1 MIGLPSFPLFRTRR
15 LLSRKR
21 TANEPTGAARVATML
36 SAVPKVEIKK
46 EKVEDGEED
55 TTSGTVT
62 ETPGLIVLDTTA
74 EFCRQIGEEETSDR
88 GEEEMEMA

>member
-1 MIGLPSFPLFRTRR
+1 
-15 LLSRKR
+15 
-21 TANEPTGAARVATML
+21 ML

-46 EKVEDGEED
+46 EKVEDGED
-55 TTSGTVT
+55 TTTSATMT

-88 GEEEMEMA
+88 GEQNMEMA

>member
-1 MIGLPSFPLFRTRR
+1 
-15 LLSRKR
+15 
-21 TANEPTGAARVATML
+21 ML

-55 TTSGTVT
+55 TTTSATMT

-88 GEEEMEMA
+88 GEEKMEMA